1 MNKELFKYYKMH
13 KLVSVYVE
21 IENTDSFL
29 TGFINS
35 LDDEGFIINHISPY
49 GQYDGYIYIKI
60 EDVYRLEVDSQYI
73 KKIEKLMSVNYV
85 KKHQKINIDAE
96 KTLFLNFLIF
106 AKHYQKLIS
115 IELGDESFFSITGF
129 IEKIEHN
136 ILKINQI
143 DEEGK
148 TDGVSFIKMFQINSC
163 QCDTIDEQIIMQLY
177 QNK

>member
-35 LDDEGFIINHISPY
+35 LDDE
-49 GQYDGYIYIKI
+49 
-60 EDVYRLEVDSQYI
+60 
-73 KKIEKLMSVNYV
+73 
-85 KKHQKINIDAE
+85 
-96 KTLFLNFLIF
+96 
-106 AKHYQKLIS
+106 
-115 IELGDESFFSITGF
+115 GF